1 MFTIVPAIMVVSPNG
16 GENYALNSLLSM
28 NWTYTGNPGP
38 TVMIEVFKGA
48 ALLKTLTGI
57 PIGPAGSGS
66 LQVTIPNTTPVGPDY
81 TIRVTSTSYPAC
93 RDTSDARFSIG
104 AMAATFQGTLVAYQ
118 SLSGGGYFI
127 VNITTVLDDAGG
139 ILHPGDQVTIRYA
152 SGLPPEYQQDY
163 EIDPDLEA
171 GDTVEVFCTIFGA
184 DLVLRDGNYVKGVV

>member
-1 MFTIVPAIMVVSPNG
+1 M
-16 GENYALNSLLSM
+16 
-28 NWTYTGNPGP
+28 
-38 TVMIEVFKGA
+38 
-48 ALLKTLTGI
+48 
-57 PIGPAGSGS
+57 
-66 LQVTIPNTTPVGPDY
+66 TIPNTTPVGPDY